1 MKEEQIVKS
10 ARELFGRYGY
20 KKVSMDE
27 IAKNASVTKRTV
39 YKYFSSKEE
48 LLKYFIAEEVEQMK
62 KIVERVERKN
72 LDFFDAIH
80 EIIYNLIKYT
90 RKAKFLQVIL
100 KESETFK
107 EPVILECLKT
117 IDLEIQKYIKQKLV
131 LAIEKDH
138 IVVKDVDITAF
149 LIYKMYMALMFE
161 WTENSKK
168 IDEKQ
173 VADNIVYIIKNGICK
188 KGNE

>member
-39 YKYFSSKEE
+39 YKYFASKEE
-48 LLKYFIAEEVEQMK
+48 LLKYFIAEEVKQMK
-62 KIVERVERKN
+62 KIVEKVETKN

-107 EPVILECLKT
+107 EPVILECIKT
-117 IDLEIQKYIKQKLV
+117 IDLEIQKYIKEKLV
-131 LAIEKDH
+131 FAIEKDH
-138 IVVKDVDITAF
+138 IVVKNVDITAF

-168 IDEKQ
+168 IDESQ
-173 VADNIVYIIKNGICK
+173 IADNIVYIIKNGICK